1 MPLHGDPPGRPVI
14 IGLAGG
20 VGAGKSS
27 VAAAF
32 RDLGCAVIDS
42 DQGARAA
49 LRLPRVKEE
58 IHAWWG
64 DVVLSADGEV
74 DRAAVA
80 RIVFGDPAQR
90 RRLESLI
97 HPLLRGARQA
107 AIDAAERGGVP
118 AVILDAP
125 LLFEAGLDAECDAV
139 VFVEAPRSQRIA
151 RVARRGWDEAELDR
165 REKSQLP
172 LEQKRARAHHVVD
185 NSADEARLRARV
197 DEVFS
202 AIMSGVRRR

>member
-1 MPLHGDPPGRPVI
+1 MI

-32 RDLGCAVIDS
+32 RDLGCVVIDS
-42 DQGARAA
+42 DQEAKAA
-49 LRLPRVKEE
+49 LRLPRVKAELRS
-58 IHAWWG
+58 WWG
-64 DVVLSADGEV
+64 EAAFGPDGEV
-74 DRAAVA
+74 NRAAVA
-80 RIVFGDPAQR
+80 RIVFADPAQR
-90 RRLESLI
+90 LRLESLI
-97 HPLLRGARQA
+97 HPLLRGTRHA
-107 AIDAAERGGVP
+107 AIDAAERDGAP

-139 VFVEAPRSQRIA
+139 VFVEAPRSQRVA

-165 REKSQLP
+165 REKTQLP
-172 LEQKRARAHHVVD
+172 LEHKRARAHHVVD

-197 DEVFS
+197 AEVFS
-202 AIMSGVRRR
+202 AIMRGLRRR